1 MRRIQSVL
9 VLCVAF
15 LSVAIGPQSSIA
27 GPYSTTEVLPVHT
40 WSGLYLGAN
49 LGGAWGST
57 TAYDNNGVNAASDY
71 WSWAPSGFT
80 GGVQLGYNWQLGPVL
95 YGLEGDLGELGLG
108 GSATQAYVPF
118 IYNTS
123 TGTDIDF
130 YLTLRGRLG
139 ILFNQSLLYATF
151 GYIGADTT
159 ASVVTACTFP
169 PCTVAVN
176 AQNESF
182 RNGWTVGGGFETG
195 HQRAVDREARVSL
208 LRLWLGQRV
217 WRLERE
223 HVLVDARYRR
233 QPRARRPQLSI
244 RLLERVLEQRNAA
257 RAVSPVSR

>member
-15 LSVAIGPQSSIA
+15 LFAIGPQSSIA

-57 TAYDNNGVNAASDY
+57 TAYDNNGINAASDY
-71 WSWAPSGFT
+71 WSWGPSGFT

-139 ILFNQSLLYATF
+139 ILFNQSLLYATL

-182 RNGWTVGGGFETG
+182 RNGWTVGGGFETVISG
-195 HQRAVDREARVSL
+195 QWTVKLEYLYFDFGSVNVSGVSNANSYSWTLDTDGSLVRVGL
-208 LRLWLGQRV
+208 NYQFGYWNG
-217 WRLERE
+217 
-223 HVLVDARYRR
+223 Y
-233 QPRARRPQLSI
+233 
-244 RLLERVLEQRNAA
+244 
-257 RAVSPVSR
+257 

>member
-15 LSVAIGPQSSIA
+15 LFGIGRQSSIA
-27 GPYSTTEVLPVHT
+27 EPYATTEVLPVHT

-57 TAYDNNGVNAASDY
+57 TAYDNNGINAASDY

-139 ILFNQSLLYATF
+139 ILFNQSLLYATL

-182 RNGWTVGGGFETG
+182 RNGWTVGGGFETVISG
-195 HQRAVDREARVSL
+195 QWTVKLEYLYFDFGSVNVSGVSNGNTYSWTLGTDGSLVRVGL
-208 LRLWLGQRV
+208 NYQFGYWNG
-217 WRLERE
+217 
-223 HVLVDARYRR
+223 Y
-233 QPRARRPQLSI
+233 
-244 RLLERVLEQRNAA
+244 
-257 RAVSPVSR
+257 

>member
-1 MRRIQSVL
+1 M
-9 VLCVAF
+9 
-15 LSVAIGPQSSIA
+15 
-27 GPYSTTEVLPVHT
+27 
-40 WSGLYLGAN
+40 
-49 LGGAWGST
+49 
-57 TAYDNNGVNAASDY
+57 
-71 WSWAPSGFT
+71 
-80 GGVQLGYNWQLGPVL
+80 QLGYNWQLGPVL

-139 ILFNQSLLYATF
+139 ILFNQSLLYATL

-182 RNGWTVGGGFETG
+182 RNGWTVGGGFETVISG
-195 HQRAVDREARVSL
+195 QWTVKVEYLYFDFGSVNVS
-208 LRLWLGQRV
+208 GV
-217 WRLERE
+217 SNGNTFYVE
-223 HVLVDARYRR
+223 HSRYRR

-244 RLLERVLEQRNAA
+244 RLLKRVLEQRNAA
-257 RAVSPVSR
+257 RAVSPVSRLGNRSSARGLPRRARRR